1 MLIIITIHPTGSQLG
16 SNSVATWD
24 TSNVDSHNKTHLMI
38 SPFVR
43 PRIPMVAMTMGTYLM
58 LVM

>member
-1 MLIIITIHPTGSQLG
+1 MMLLLITIHLTGSQLG

-24 TSNVDSHNKTHLMI
+24 TSNVDPHDKTHLMMI

-43 PRIPMVAMTMGTYLM
+43 PHIPMVAMTMGTA
-58 LVM
+58 